1 MSRARLAPPTL
12 AESRVTSRRTS
23 PPNLPPHRV
32 EPDSPY
38 LDTTE
43 AAAYLRRSTR
53 TLERFRSVGG
63 GPRYAKAGR
72 LVLYRR
78 DLLDDWLEKRSFTST
93 SEARS
98 KGVR

>member
-1 MSRARLAPPTL
+1 M
-12 AESRVTSRRTS
+12 TSKCTS
-23 PPNLPPHRV
+23 PPNLPPHDA

-43 AAAYLRRSTR
+43 AAAYLRMSIR
-53 TLERFRSVGG
+53 TLERFRLVGG

-72 LVLYRR
+72 KVLYRR
-78 DLLDDWLEKRSFTST
+78 DWLDDWLETRSFTST